1 MQTFRKILQPIIGL
15 PAPRWMLKMGAAII
29 GTETELLLKSRW
41 VVPEKL
47 QSLGFQFNYLHIEDA
62 LKEILNKNEN

>member
-1 MQTFRKILQPIIGL
+1 MQTFRKYLKPLFGL
-15 PAPRWMLKMGAAII
+15 PAQSWMLKIGAVMI

-47 QSLGFQFNYLHIEDA
+47 QNLGFEFKYPLLADA
-62 LKEILNKNEN
+62 LNEILNKK

>member
-1 MQTFRKILQPIIGL
+1 M
-15 PAPRWMLKMGAAII
+15 I

-47 QSLGFQFNYLHIEDA
+47 QNLGFEFKYPLLADA
-62 LKEILNKNEN
+62 LNEILNKK